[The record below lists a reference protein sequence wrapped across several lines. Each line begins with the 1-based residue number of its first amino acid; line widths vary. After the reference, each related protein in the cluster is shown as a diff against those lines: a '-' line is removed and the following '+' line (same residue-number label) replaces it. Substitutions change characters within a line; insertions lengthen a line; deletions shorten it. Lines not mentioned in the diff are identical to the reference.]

1 MTTSAPA
8 VAPVIQL
15 REVSKIYGSGQSAVH
30 AVRGVSLVIR
40 RGEFVAI
47 IGASG
52 SGKSTLM
59 NLLAL
64 LDEPTR
70 GRFRLDGIDVRHRE
84 EDELA
89 EVRNRGI
96 GLVFQAFNLLTGMS
110 ALKNVELPLIY
121 AGVRR
126 TERQERARRALAE
139 VGLSGRADH
148 LPTELSG
155 GEQQRVAVARAIVN
169 DPALVLAD
177 EPTGNLDTVATAS
190 VLGVLRRLHRQGRT
204 LVVITHEHDVAAFA
218 NRVVEMRD
226 GRVIS
231 DRLQEPATLPVAGD
245 PGGRTA

>member
-1 MTTSAPA
+1 MTTAPIR

-15 REVSKIYGSGQSAVH
+15 RNVSKVYGLGQGAVH
-30 AVRGVSLVIR
+30 AVRGVSLTIE

-47 IGASG
+47 VGASG

-64 LDEPTR
+64 LDEPTG

-96 GLVFQAFNLLTGMS
+96 GLVFQQFNLLTGS
-110 ALKNVELPLIY
+110 NALRNVELPLIY

-126 TERQERARRALAE
+126 ADRQRRALAALRA
-139 VGLSGRADH
+139 VGLARRADH
-148 LPTELSG
+148 LPSELSG

-169 DPALVLAD
+169 DPALILAD

-190 VLGVLRRLHRQGRT
+190 VLGVLRRLHQQGRT
-204 LVVITHEHDVAAFA
+204 LVVITHENDVAAFA
-218 NRVVEMRD
+218 NRVVELRD
-226 GRVIS
+226 GRIVD
-231 DRLQEPATLPVAGD
+231 DRAQEPSPLPAVGAV
-245 PGGRTA
+245 GGRTA

>member
-1 MTTSAPA
+1 MARPGTPGS
-8 VAPVIQL
+8 PVIEL
-15 REVSKIYGSGQSAVH
+15 RRVSKTYGEGQSKVH
-30 AVRGVSLVIR
+30 AVREVSLTIR

-47 IGASG
+47 VGASG

-70 GRFRLDGIDVRHRE
+70 GRFRLDGVDVRHRE
-84 EDELA
+84 PDELA

-96 GLVFQAFNLLTGMS
+96 GLVFQAFNLLTGMT
-110 ALKNVELPLIY
+110 ALKNVELPLVY

-126 TERQERARRALAE
+126 AERQSRATAALAS
-139 VGLSGRADH
+139 VGLGRRADH

-169 DPALVLAD
+169 DPAIILAD

-190 VLGVLRRLHRQGRT
+190 VLGVLRRLHLQGRT

-226 GRVIS
+226 GGIVD
-231 DRLQEPATLPVAGD
+231 DRRQVPTTLPAVGTAR
-245 PGGRTA
+245 GRTA

>member
-126 TERQERARRALAE
+126 TERQERARWALAE